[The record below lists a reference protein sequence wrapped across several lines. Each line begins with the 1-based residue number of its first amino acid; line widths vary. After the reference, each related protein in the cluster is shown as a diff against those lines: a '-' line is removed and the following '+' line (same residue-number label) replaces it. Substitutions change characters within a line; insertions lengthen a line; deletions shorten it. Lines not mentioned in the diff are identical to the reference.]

1 MRPRGRELC
10 RRKAGHSM
18 NLVSYMADNA
28 DHLLFLAEQHIELVL
43 VSVAFSSVIGIG
55 LALLTQSTPGLRH
68 ALLSLTGSLLTIP
81 SFALFAL
88 MIPFLG
94 LGVAPTVAAL
104 TVYGVFPI
112 LRNTVTGIEEVDPAV
127 VEAARGLGMGAGQR
141 MRTVVLPLAW
151 PVILNGIRTATIML
165 VATAAIGAVVRG
177 PGLGQLIFRG
187 LERIGGAN
195 ALEEALSGVVGV
207 VLVALVLDLLFIVIA
222 KITALRGLNV

>member
-1 MRPRGRELC
+1 
-10 RRKAGHSM
+10 M

>member
-1 MRPRGRELC
+1 
-10 RRKAGHSM
+10 M
-18 NLVSYMADNA
+18 NLVSYIRDNA

-43 VSVAFSSVIGIG
+43 ISVAFSAVIGIG
-55 LALLTQSTPGLRH
+55 LAFLTQSAPGLRQ

-88 MIPFLG
+88 MIPVLG
-94 LGVAPTVAAL
+94 LGVAPTIAAL
-104 TVYGVFPI
+104 TVYGIFPI

-127 VEAARGLGMGAGQR
+127 VEAARGLGMGPARR
-141 MRTVVLPLAW
+141 MRTVLLPLAW

-195 ALEEALSGVVGV
+195 ALEEALSGVIGV
-207 VLVALVLDLLFIVIA
+207 VLVALVLDLLFIAIA

>member
-1 MRPRGRELC
+1 
-10 RRKAGHSM
+10 
-18 NLVSYMADNA
+18 MADNA
-28 DHLLFLAEQHIELVL
+28 SYLVFLAEQHIELVL
-43 VSVAFSSVIGIG
+43 VSVAISAIVGIG
-55 LALLTQSTPGLRH
+55 LALVTQSSPGLRS

-88 MIPFLG
+88 MIPLLG
-94 LGVAPTVAAL
+94 LGVAPTIAAL
-104 TVYGVFPI
+104 SVYGVFPI
-112 LRNTVTGIEEVDPAV
+112 LRNTVTGIEGVDPAV
-127 VEAARGLGMGAGQR
+127 VEAARGLGMGPGQR
-141 MRTVVLPLAW
+141 MRAVVLPLAW

-195 ALEEALSGVVGV
+195 ALEEALSGVIGV

>member
-1 MRPRGRELC
+1 
-10 RRKAGHSM
+10 M
-18 NLVSYMADNA
+18 NLVSYIRDNA
-28 DHLLFLAEQHIELVL
+28 DYLLFLAEQHIELVL
-43 VSVAFSSVIGIG
+43 ISVAFSAVIGIG
-55 LALLTQSTPGLRH
+55 LAVLTQSAPGLRQ

-88 MIPFLG
+88 MIPVLG
-94 LGVAPTVAAL
+94 LGVAPTIAAL
-104 TVYGVFPI
+104 TVYGIFPI

-127 VEAARGLGMGAGQR
+127 VEAARGLGMGPARR

-195 ALEEALSGVVGV
+195 ALEEALSGVIGV
-207 VLVALVLDLLFIVIA
+207 VLVALVLDLLFIAIA

>member
-1 MRPRGRELC
+1 MKLI
-10 RRKAGHSM
+10 
-18 NLVSYMADNA
+18 SYMADNA
-28 DHLLFLAEQHIELVL
+28 SYLVFLAEQHIELVL
-43 VSVAFSSVIGIG
+43 VSVAISAIVGIG
-55 LALLTQSTPGLRH
+55 LALVTQSSPGLRS

-88 MIPFLG
+88 MIPLLG
-94 LGVAPTVAAL
+94 LGVAPTIAAL
-104 TVYGVFPI
+104 AVYGVFPI
-112 LRNTVTGIEEVDPAV
+112 LRNTVTGIEGVDPAV
-127 VEAARGLGMGAGQR
+127 VEAARGLGMGPGQR
-141 MRTVVLPLAW
+141 MRAVVLPLAW

-195 ALEEALSGVVGV
+195 ALEEALSGVIGV